1 MFTRPH
7 AGSVVLALSLGASLA
22 LVACASDD
30 PAHMHSG
37 AAKAQPAAQPA
48 PAAMAAVTQAQISD
62 ELTATAYVIAV
73 DKPSRTVTLRSTD
86 GRVFQIVAPPEVR
99 NFDQIAVGNEL
110 RVTYRVALAAKLL
123 PPGTPQ
129 TAPMSGAVATRAEV
143 GDRPAAAAG
152 AGVSVRVKVVSI
164 DPANDIV
171 VCSLSSGELVAH
183 KVKTDEGRAFV
194 KHLKQGDLVQLD
206 YAEAIAISVDE
217 VQPKG

>member
-1 MFTRPH
+1 MLTRPH
-7 AGSVVLALSLGASLA
+7 AGSVVLAVSLGASLA
-22 LVACASDD
+22 LFACSTESHAHANKSPATAKSETAST
-30 PAHMHSG
+30 
-37 AAKAQPAAQPA
+37 
-48 PAAMAAVTQAQISD
+48 AAVTQAQISD
-62 ELTATAYVIAV
+62 ELTATAAVIAV

-123 PPGTPQ
+123 PPGSEH
-129 TAPMSGAVATRAEV
+129 TAPTGGAVATRAAV

-152 AGVSVRVKVVSI
+152 AGVSVRVKVVSV

-183 KVKTDEGRAFV
+183 KVRTDEGRAFV

-206 YAEAIAISVDE
+206 YAEAMAISVEE
-217 VQPKG
+217 VAPTKG